1 MAPKRNQKPDD
12 TDDNDTDDDPSW
24 DANDRN
30 LMLYLLKLKRWIPKK
45 HKQWLNFIR
54 YGYIV
59 SSRQEVICFSDNHKE
74 ALKEQALVT
83 GTFEKP
89 CMAGLK

>member
-1 MAPKRNQKPDD
+1 MAPKRNYKSDD
-12 TDDNDTDDDPSW
+12 TDDNNNDDPSW

-59 SSRQEVICFSDNHKE
+59 NSRHRR
-74 ALKEQALVT
+74 
-83 GTFEKP
+83 
-89 CMAGLK
+89 